1 MKKDKIMIVALV
13 LLTIVSGISFGYF
26 LLGMTV
32 EGHGSLNTGKAAK
45 LVKVTYDAGN
55 PEGTEVD
62 EFKPL
67 TADNLTPGDKISKKF
82 TIKIEPGTDPEETEV
97 TYSIFMNIENNTFT
111 KCTSSNK
118 HTEDMFS
125 ETYNDC
131 LENAKELI
139 YNLYEVSESG
149 SETALITEG
158 DLTGVTSNKLELKK
172 ETKPIE
178 AETKTYTYK
187 IELVYKD
194 TNKDQNHNNNA
205 EFNGT
210 VDVEFADKEGE

>member
-26 LLGMTV
+26 LLGLTV

-82 TIKIEPGTDPEETEV
+82 TIKIEPGTDPEEENV
-97 TYSIFMNIENNTFT
+97 TYSIFMKIDSNTFK
-111 KCTSSNK
+111 KCDDSNK
-118 HTEDMFS
+118 NTDNMFS
-125 ETYNDC
+125 AEYNDC
-131 LENAKELI
+131 EKNASELVF
-139 YNLYEVSESG
+139 NLYETSDGG
-149 SETALITEG
+149 SETPVATEI
-158 DLTGVTSNKLELKK
+158 DFTGAESGKK
-172 ETKPIE
+172 ELAKVTHSAKE
-178 AETKTYTYK
+178 NQTYTYR

-194 TNKDQNHNNNA
+194 TNKDQNHNNEA
-205 EFNGT
+205 TFTGT
-210 VDVEFADKEGE
+210 VDVEFAEEGE